1 MSVEQMRCA
10 IADAYKKSKT
20 WKEKVLRM
28 SDAQVIAI
36 YHSFLSTGKIK

>member
-10 IADAYKKSKT
+10 VADAYNKSENWKK
-20 WKEKVLRM
+20 KVMNM

-36 YHSFLSTGKIK
+36 YYRFLSSGKIK